1 MVVVQTI
8 QQTILYVFGSYFITF
23 FLIRIETEAEQYGQL
38 FITVYLIGNLR

>member
-23 FLIRIETEAEQYGQL
+23 LLLRIETEAEHGQL